1 MVTPKKND
9 STSKSAA
16 TKPASSKLAQDK
28 SASSPAHGAKVGGA
42 KPANGK
48 PATAAATKAKP
59 AGATTG
65 LPGGKSKSAPAVQ
78 LGAKSPNGKAPS
90 LGAKAAPGTPAPK
103 KLPKRAKTST
113 GRDIP
118 NLFRLNLEVG
128 DLDAA
133 TRFYERLLG
142 IEARKQ
148 AGGRVYFS
156 SGAVTLQV
164 VQVPPERKPHPSA
177 DSLHFAVAD
186 IDAVYERA
194 KALGCLS
201 RETVHGRPGG
211 EVHVRPWGE
220 RSFYARDRWKN
231 ALCFVAAGT
240 EQMG

>member
-9 STSKSAA
+9 SAPKSAA
-16 TKPASSKLAQDK
+16 AKAAS
-28 SASSPAHGAKVGGA
+28 
-42 KPANGK
+42 
-48 PATAAATKAKP
+48 T
-59 AGATTG
+59 
-65 LPGGKSKSAPAVQ
+65 KSAPAASGKHVHSVASAS
-78 LGAKSPNGKAPS
+78 GGRPASGHPAGSRPGSSRSTNGKAPS
-90 LGAKAAPGTPAPK
+90 SPAAKSRSATPSLKLAGAKPAIGGAPAAPGAKAPK

-177 DSLHFAVAD
+177 DSLYFAVAD

-231 ALCFVAAGT
+231 PLCFVAAGT
-240 EQMG
+240 EYMG